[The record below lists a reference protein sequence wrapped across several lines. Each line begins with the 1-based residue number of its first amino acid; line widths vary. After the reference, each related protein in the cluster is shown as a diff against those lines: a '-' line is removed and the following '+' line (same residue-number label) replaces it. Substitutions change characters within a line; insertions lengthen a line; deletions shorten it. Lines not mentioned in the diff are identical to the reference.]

1 MELLD
6 RVIRKKKAERKYREG
21 LEFHKKE
28 LYNEAE
34 VAYKEAIRIDPGF
47 YKAYVNIGTATLAN
61 LKNPGDGEAL
71 SKAEQFF
78 NKALEL
84 KPDNAISLY
93 NLGTLYYMRYGKEEK
108 AFDYFAQA
116 INADYRCM
124 EQVKLYLGWYSY
136 TPREDF
142 KKVVDRSIQFVSQK
156 KIQDSTAVSRTK
168 PDSVTEHHLGEN
180 YEWYYS
186 QRYKFSLKI
195 PKGWNNRATIISAGA
210 GNEVLVALRN
220 SEGAAFNIIVGPQP
234 YGKTASVIDLE
245 KQARFHVQNVSG
257 ELKAIQHRKI
267 AGKIEAVEIDYI
279 AFMMRDKKIAF
290 LKNDQEYLMTCSAH
304 PHLYSNYEPLFTEI
318 VDSMH
323 FSD

>member
-1 MELLD
+1 MTMEFFD
-6 RVIRKKKAERKYREG
+6 KAIRKKKAERKYREG
-21 LEFHKKE
+21 LEYHKKE
-28 LYNEAE
+28 LYIEAE
-34 VAYKEAIRIDPGF
+34 AAYQEAITIDPGF
-47 YKAYVNIGTATLAN
+47 YKGYVNIGTITLRN
-61 LKNPGDGEAL
+61 LKNPGDGDAL

-84 KPDNAISLY
+84 KPDNAISLF
-93 NLGTLYYMRYGKEEK
+93 NLGTMYYMRYGKKEG

-116 INADYRCM
+116 INADPLFM
-124 EQVKLYLGWYSY
+124 QQVQQYLSWASY

-142 KKVVDRSIQFVSQK
+142 KKVIDRSIHFVSQK
-156 KIQDSTAVSRTK
+156 KIQDSAAISRKK
-168 PDSVTEHHLGEN
+168 PDSEHHLGEKF
-180 YEWYYS
+180 EWYYS

-195 PKGWNNRATIISAGA
+195 PKGWNNRATTISAGA

-257 ELKAIQHRKI
+257 ELKAFQQRKI

-279 AFMMRDKKIAF
+279 AFMMRNKKIAF
-290 LKNDQEYLMTCSAH
+290 LKNDQEYLTTCSAQ
-304 PHLYSNYEPLFTEI
+304 PHLYSAYEPLFTEI

>member
-47 YKAYVNIGTATLAN
+47 YKAYVNIGTATLEN
-61 LKNPGDGEAL
+61 LKNPGDGESL
-71 SKAEQFF
+71 SKAEHFF
-78 NKALEL
+78 NKALGL
-84 KPDNAISLY
+84 KPDNAISLF
-93 NLGTLYYMRYGKEEK
+93 NLGTMYYMHYGKEEK

-116 INADYRCM
+116 INADPLFM
-124 EQVKLYLGWYSY
+124 QQVKQYLGWASY
-136 TPREDF
+136 TQREDF
-142 KKVVDRSIQFVSQK
+142 KKVVDRSIYFVTQK
-156 KIQDSTAVSRTK
+156 KIRDSAAISRTK

-180 YEWYYS
+180 FEWYYS

-195 PKGWNNRATIISAGA
+195 LKGWNNRATTISAGM

-257 ELKAIQHRKI
+257 ELKAVKHRKI

-279 AFMMRDKKIAF
+279 AFMMRYKKIAF
-290 LKNDQEYLMTCSAH
+290 LKNDQEYLMTFSAH
-304 PHLYSNYEPLFTEI
+304 PHLYSTYEPLFTEV
-318 VDSMH
+318 VDSIH